1 MKHLKKTLCLL
12 LAVMML
18 LALGVPAMAAG
29 EVPVDAEHF
38 PDQALRTYVTDYCD
52 TNKDNK
58 LSAAECEAVQCID
71 LFEMK
76 ITKVADM
83 TGIEHFTNLHE
94 LIACN
99 NQIATLDLSGMA
111 KLEKL
116 DVSGCGK
123 LQSLK
128 LAGCSAL
135 TQLDA
140 SSCAL
145 TALDLT
151 GCSALKTVACSYNA
165 LTALDVSA
173 AEKLTTLECSANR
186 LTALDLSGH

>member
-1 MKHLKKTLCLL
+1 MGHILYNIILQAYKGGIPMKRYRRRALCLL

-29 EVPVDAEHF
+29 EIPVDAEHF

-83 TGIEHFTNLHE
+83 TGIEHLS
-94 LIACN
+94 LIH
-99 NQIATLDLSGMA
+99 ISEPTRRS
-111 KLEKL
+111 
-116 DVSGCGK
+116 
-123 LQSLK
+123 
-128 LAGCSAL
+128 
-135 TQLDA
+135 
-140 SSCAL
+140 
-145 TALDLT
+145 
-151 GCSALKTVACSYNA
+151 
-165 LTALDVSA
+165 
-173 AEKLTTLECSANR
+173 
-186 LTALDLSGH
+186 